1 MPRITAKINVQAI
14 SVLDVQGGLW
24 AALRASA
31 RNCAGESRQLGR
43 ESRNDDHDRSRY
55 GVLRARHGAAQLRLM
70 LKSILGVGGWTL
82 VSRVTGLVRDIV
94 LSAVLGSG
102 VMNEAFAYAFRLPN
116 HFRGIL
122 GEGAFNAA
130 YVPAY
135 AKAEVEGGAAA
146 REKLAD
152 SIFTLLLA
160 AQAVILILAFIF
172 MPQVVGAIAP
182 GLSESPQEF
191 DLVVTLTRITFPYL
205 LLITLVTQH
214 TATLNALRRFGVG
227 AAAPILLNVSLV
239 VCVGLSF
246 LFPSAAHAASFG
258 VTLSGLLQ
266 LILLMHAARRE
277 KALARP
283 VVPIFDERLKDFF
296 KRLGPAIVGT
306 AGFQIAILADTILSS
321 LLGQGAMLSIY
332 NADRLYQLPIGVIG
346 IAAGTVLLSE
356 VSRRVA
362 KGDVAGAIHAQNR
375 AMGLTVLLAAP
386 FVVAFVLIPGLI
398 VAALFAH
405 GRFHV
410 DAAEAAGRVLS
421 AYAVGLPAVVLIRSA
436 VSCFQG
442 RGDTKTPMIVALV
455 AVAAN
460 VPLKFLLAPLLGAPG
475 LALATSAGSWVNF
488 LTLYILANRAGIA
501 RPDHVLGK
509 TLAVVLAASFALAIV
524 ILIGDPAFDRV
535 APALPYFQREA
546 RLVFLAAIGG
556 IAYAGVLLAGLRVAG
571 LPLRR

>member
-1 MPRITAKINVQAI
+1 
-14 SVLDVQGGLW
+14 
-24 AALRASA
+24 
-31 RNCAGESRQLGR
+31 
-43 ESRNDDHDRSRY
+43 
-55 GVLRARHGAAQLRLM
+55 M
-70 LKSILGVGGWTL
+70 LKSIIGVGGWTL
-82 VSRVTGLVRDIV
+82 VSRVTGLIRDIV

-135 AKAEVEGGAAA
+135 AKAEIEGGAAA
-146 REKLAD
+146 RQQLSD

-160 AQAVILILAFIF
+160 AQAVILVLAFIF
-172 MPQVVGAIAP
+172 MPGLVRLIAP
-182 GLSESPQEF
+182 GLAEHRQEF

-214 TATLNALRRFGVG
+214 TATLNALHRFGVG

-239 VCVGLSF
+239 VCVSLSF

-266 LILLMHAARRE
+266 LIFLTVAARRQ

-283 VVPIFDERLKDFF
+283 AVPILDERLKSFF
-296 KRLGPAIVGT
+296 RRLGPATIGT
-306 AGFQIAILADTILSS
+306 AGFQIAILADTVLSS
-321 LLGQGAMLSIY
+321 LLGEGAMLSIY

-375 AMGLTVLLAAP
+375 AMGLTILLAAP
-386 FVVAFVLIPGLI
+386 FVVAFILIPGLI

-410 DAAEAAGRVLS
+410 DAAEAAGAVLA

-442 RGDTKTPMIVALV
+442 RGDTMTPMIMALV

-460 VPLKFLLAPLLGAPG
+460 VPLKFLLAPHLGAPG
-475 LALATSAGSWVNF
+475 LALATSAGAWVNF
-488 LTLYILANRAGIA
+488 LGLYVLAYRAGIA
-501 RPDHVLGK
+501 RPDRTLGK
-509 TLAVVLAASFALAIV
+509 TLAAVAAASAALAV
-524 ILIGDPAFDRV
+524 AILLGNSWIDPFIS
-535 APALPYFQREA
+535 ALPSLQRET
-546 RLVFLAAIGG
+546 RLAFLAFLGG
-556 IAYAGVLLAGLRVAG
+556 LAYAGVLIAGVKAAGLS
-571 LPLRR
+571 LRR